1 MEDDQGT
8 FYNCIPT
15 LKYFEELE
23 QQTKCFHFDK
33 KNTQVK
39 FILSENKNILE

>member
-8 FYNCIPT
+8 FYNYIPT

-23 QQTKCFHFDK
+23 QQTKFFHFDK
-33 KNTQVK
+33 KNTEVK
-39 FILSENKNILE
+39 LILSENNNILE